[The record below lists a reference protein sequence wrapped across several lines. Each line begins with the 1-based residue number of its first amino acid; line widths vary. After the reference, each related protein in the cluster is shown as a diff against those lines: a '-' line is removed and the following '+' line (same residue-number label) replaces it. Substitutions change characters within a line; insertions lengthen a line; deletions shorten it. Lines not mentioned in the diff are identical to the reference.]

1 MAMIMSENSSIDTI
15 QGYTAKMVDDPK
27 NLSDL
32 DNTYFSELGIVTPY
46 SRGESLLTI
55 APDNSE
61 SIAQSSGMNHRI
73 KVAPLYERL
82 TPSLISHG
90 LVKGTIPMSM
100 RKKSDQLILDIV
112 SKGPDGVNVERP
124 GEG

>member
-1 MAMIMSENSSIDTI
+1 
-15 QGYTAKMVDDPK
+15 MVDDQR
-27 NLSDL
+27 NLSGP
-32 DNTYFSELGIVTPY
+32 DNTYFSEHGIVTPY

-55 APDNSE
+55 APDNSV
-61 SIAQSSGMNHRI
+61 SIAPSSGMNPRI
-73 KVAPLYERL
+73 TVAPLYERL

-112 SKGPDGVNVERP
+112 SKRPDGVNVERQ

>member
-1 MAMIMSENSSIDTI
+1 MAMIMSENSSIDTT
-15 QGYTAKMVDDPK
+15 QGYTAKMVDDQR
-27 NLSDL
+27 NLSGP

-55 APDNSE
+55 APDNSV
-61 SIAQSSGMNHRI
+61 SIAPSSGMNHRI

-100 RKKSDQLILDIV
+100 RKKSNQLILDIV
-112 SKGPDGVNVERP
+112 SKGPDGVNVAKQ

>member
-1 MAMIMSENSSIDTI
+1 
-15 QGYTAKMVDDPK
+15 MVDDQR
-27 NLSDL
+27 NLSGP
-32 DNTYFSELGIVTPY
+32 DNTYFSEHGIVTPY
-46 SRGESLLTI
+46 SRGESLSTI

-61 SIAQSSGMNHRI
+61 SIAQSSEMNHRL

-82 TPSLISHG
+82 TPSLILHG

-100 RKKSDQLILDIV
+100 RKKSNQLILDIV
-112 SKGPDGVNVERP
+112 SKRPDGVNVERQ

>member
-15 QGYTAKMVDDPK
+15 QGYTAKMVDDQR
-27 NLSDL
+27 NLSGP

-55 APDNSE
+55 APDNSV

-112 SKGPDGVNVERP
+112 SKRPDGVNVERQ

>member
-100 RKKSDQLILDIV
+100 RKKSNQLILDIA
-112 SKGPDGVNVERP
+112 SKRPDGVNVERQ